1 MRLAERSACRDCDFR
16 GRSDHDLSY
25 AGPPGGTARVHW
37 SAVPSPLS
45 RGHRGARDLLRGFAR
60 RGGRVHRAQRRRQ
73 DDDSEAPERPP
84 YPTSGLVRVLGHA
97 PWRRDYRFLRQ
108 IALLRGS
115 RPLSAPPELTV
126 LDALRFQQ
134 VLYDVPDVAF
144 RGNLADL
151 SAMLGL
157 EPLLQRQVRALS
169 LGERMRCGL
178 ACALLYRPRVLF
190 LDEPSVGLDVSAVA
204 EVRRFIR
211 DYSAETKA
219 TVVLTSHYMADVEA
233 LCRRVILIDRGAVAY
248 DGALAQL
255 AERLAPYRLMT
266 VRLSGPAQADWSRFG
281 EVVSMDAGCVRLRL
295 PREEVAAITAYV
307 LSEAPVA
314 DLAIE
319 EPPLETVIDRAY
331 RQGMEA

>member
-1 MRLAERSACRDCDFR
+1 MTAISVADLTMTYRTPVRPAGLRASIGALFHRRYREVTAVR
-16 GRSDHDLSY
+16 GISFGVSPGEVVGFIGPNGAGKTTTLKLLS
-25 AGPPGGTARVHW
+25 G
-37 SAVPSPLS
+37 
-45 RGHRGARDLLRGFAR
+45 LL
-60 RGGRVHRAQRRRQ
+60 
-73 DDDSEAPERPP
+73 

-134 VLYDVPDVAF
+134 VLYDVHDVAF

>member
-1 MRLAERSACRDCDFR
+1 VTAISVADLTMTYRTPVRPAGLRASIGALFHRRYREVTAVR
-16 GRSDHDLSY
+16 GISFGVSPGEVVGFIGPNGAGKTTTLKLLS
-25 AGPPGGTARVHW
+25 G
-37 SAVPSPLS
+37 
-45 RGHRGARDLLRGFAR
+45 LL
-60 RGGRVHRAQRRRQ
+60 
-73 DDDSEAPERPP
+73 
-84 YPTSGLVRVLGHA
+84 YPTSGLVQVLGHA

-134 VLYDVPDVAF
+134 VLYDVHDVAF

>member
-1 MRLAERSACRDCDFR
+1 MTAISVADLTMTYRTPVRPAGLRASIGALFHRRYREVTAVR
-16 GRSDHDLSY
+16 GISFGVSPGEVVGFIGPNGAGKTTTLKLLS
-25 AGPPGGTARVHW
+25 G
-37 SAVPSPLS
+37 
-45 RGHRGARDLLRGFAR
+45 LL
-60 RGGRVHRAQRRRQ
+60 
-73 DDDSEAPERPP
+73 
-84 YPTSGLVRVLGHA
+84 YPTSGLVQVLGHA

-134 VLYDVPDVAF
+134 VLYDVHDVAF

-281 EVVSMDAGCVRLRL
+281 EVISMDAGCVRLRL

>member
-1 MRLAERSACRDCDFR
+1 GPNGAGKTTTLKL
-16 GRSDHDLSY
+16 LS
-25 AGPPGGTARVHW
+25 G
-37 SAVPSPLS
+37 
-45 RGHRGARDLLRGFAR
+45 LL
-60 RGGRVHRAQRRRQ
+60 
-73 DDDSEAPERPP
+73 
-84 YPTSGLVRVLGHA
+84 YPTSGLVQVLGHA

-134 VLYDVPDVAF
+134 VLYDVHDVAF

>member
-1 MRLAERSACRDCDFR
+1 MTAISVADLTMTYRTPVRPAGLRASIGALFHRRYREVTAVR
-16 GRSDHDLSY
+16 GISFGVSPGEVVGFIGPNGAGKTTTLKLLS
-25 AGPPGGTARVHW
+25 G
-37 SAVPSPLS
+37 
-45 RGHRGARDLLRGFAR
+45 LL
-60 RGGRVHRAQRRRQ
+60 
-73 DDDSEAPERPP
+73 
-84 YPTSGLVRVLGHA
+84 YPTSGLVQVLGHA

-115 RPLSAPPELTV
+115 RPPSAPPELTV

-134 VLYDVPDVAF
+134 VLYDVHDVAF